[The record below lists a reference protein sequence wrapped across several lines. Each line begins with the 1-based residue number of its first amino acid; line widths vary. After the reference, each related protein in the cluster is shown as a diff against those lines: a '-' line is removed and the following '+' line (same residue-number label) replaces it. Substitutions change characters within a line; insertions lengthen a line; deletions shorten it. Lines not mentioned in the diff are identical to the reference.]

1 MLAEITRNLFTRVN
15 MWYDMRGTELNME
28 EAGQMYAFSVGLF
41 FCCILRY
48 QYVMY
53 AEYSLEMGNK

>member
-15 MWYDMRGTELNME
+15 MWYDMRGMELNME

-41 FCCILRY
+41 LLYFKISIC
-48 QYVMY
+48 YVC
-53 AEYSLEMGNK
+53 